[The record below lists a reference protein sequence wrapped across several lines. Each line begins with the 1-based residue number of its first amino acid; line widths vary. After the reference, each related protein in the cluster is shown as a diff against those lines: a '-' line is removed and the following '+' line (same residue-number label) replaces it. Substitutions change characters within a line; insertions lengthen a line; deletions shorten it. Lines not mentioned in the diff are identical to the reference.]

1 MRTALAIIAALA
13 LGDAA
18 SAASYK
24 PPRTPW
30 GAPDLEGYWS
40 NASVTKLTRLPGQTR
55 LIVSAAEAKALAAGM
70 NEALDGD
77 LKPTD
82 PNKAAPRAGQD
93 PGGYNM
99 FWLDPGRSLVKV
111 NGEYRTSWIVDPAD
125 GQLPLS
131 DQGRALVAKAALHR
145 READTPKDPEG
156 LEPWDRCL
164 ISSRGSGGPGM
175 LNNIY
180 NSNYQIVQTPD
191 AVAIVVEMIHD
202 ARTISLYRSKAEAQA
217 AHGPA
222 VVTPWL
228 GDSRGWWEGDT
239 LVVET
244 VHVNRE
250 QGRPGPLFL
259 TPEGRVTERFT
270 RVDKDSIHYEFTV
283 EDSTFYTRSWRAE
296 TVFSALG
303 HPLYEY
309 ACHEGNYALPHIL
322 AGARRAEGT
331 AALH

>member
-1 MRTALAIIAALA
+1 MRIALAIIAALA
-13 LGDAA
+13 FGHVA
-18 SAASYK
+18 SAEAYK
-24 PPRTPW
+24 TPRTRW
-30 GAPDLEGYWS
+30 GAPDLEGFWS
-40 NASVTKLTRLPGQTR
+40 NASVTKLTRLPGQTK
-55 LIVSAAEAKALAAGM
+55 LVVSAAEAKALAAGL
-70 NEALDGD
+70 NDAFEGD

-82 PNKAAPRAGQD
+82 PDAAAPRAGGD

-125 GQLPLS
+125 GKLPLS
-131 DQGRALVAKAALHR
+131 ESGKALVAKAAQHR

-164 ISSRGSGGPGM
+164 TASRGSGGPGM

-180 NSNYQIVQTPD
+180 NSNYQIVQAPD

-202 ARTISLYRSKAEAQA
+202 ARTIPLYRSKAEAQA

-222 VVTPWL
+222 SITPWF
-228 GDSRGWWEGDT
+228 GDARGWWEGDT
-239 LVVET
+239 LVIET

-250 QGRPGPLFL
+250 QGRAGPLFL
-259 TPEGRVTERFT
+259 TPEGRVTERIS
-270 RVDKDSIHYEFTV
+270 RGDKDSLHYEFTV
-283 EDSTFYTRSWRAE
+283 EDPTYYARPWRAE
-296 TVFSALG
+296 TTFTALG

-322 AGARRAEGT
+322 AGARKAEGRE
-331 AALH
+331 LR

>member
-1 MRTALAIIAALA
+1 MRVMAAILSALMAGSVAAA
-13 LGDAA
+13 PTVY
-18 SAASYK
+18 S

-30 GAPDLEGYWS
+30 GAPDLEGFWS
-40 NASVTKLTRLPGQTR
+40 NASLTKLTRTPGQTK
-55 LIVSAAEAKALAAGM
+55 LVVNEAEAKALSAGM
-70 NEALDGD
+70 NDAIEGD
-77 LKPTD
+77 LKPSD
-82 PNKAAPRAGQD
+82 PSAGAPKAGGD

-131 DQGRALVAKAALHR
+131 VEGRALVAKAAVFR
-145 READTPKDPEG
+145 READKPVNPES
-156 LEPWDRCL
+156 LEPWDRC
-164 ISSRGSGGPGM
+164 IIASRGSGGPGM

-202 ARTISLYRSKAEAQA
+202 TRTIPLYPTRAAAQA

-222 VVTPWL
+222 SVQPWL
-228 GDSRGWWEGDT
+228 GDAAGWWEGDT

-244 VHVNRE
+244 VHVNAE
-250 QGRPGPLFL
+250 QGRAGPLFL
-259 TPEGRVTERFT
+259 TPQGRVTERFT
-270 RVDKDSIHYEFTV
+270 RVAKDAIHYEFTV
-283 EDSTFYTRSWRAE
+283 EDTTYYSRPWRAE
-296 TVFSALG
+296 TTFTALA

-309 ACHEGNYALPHIL
+309 ACHEGNYAMAHIL
-322 AGARRAEGT
+322 AGARAAEGKRP
-331 AALH
+331 